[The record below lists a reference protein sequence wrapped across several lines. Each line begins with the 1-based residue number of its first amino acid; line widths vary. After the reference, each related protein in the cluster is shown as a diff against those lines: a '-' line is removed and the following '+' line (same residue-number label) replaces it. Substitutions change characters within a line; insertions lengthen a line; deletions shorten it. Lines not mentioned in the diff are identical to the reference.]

1 VIKQWPTKRATRLTT
16 VGDIKEQ
23 NLVITLEIK
32 DEFVV
37 RFIALLK
44 YRLSNLIKEDIQKTV
59 SLSIF
64 FLLVM
69 VETDHTLEGGKGYF
83 RDSRMA

>member
-1 VIKQWPTKRATRLTT
+1 MTRLTT
-16 VGDIKEQ
+16 VENVKEQ
-23 NLVITLEIK
+23 NLVILLVIK

-64 FLLVM
+64 FFVG
-69 VETDHTLEGGKGYF
+69 DGGN
-83 RDSRMA
+83 RPHVRRW